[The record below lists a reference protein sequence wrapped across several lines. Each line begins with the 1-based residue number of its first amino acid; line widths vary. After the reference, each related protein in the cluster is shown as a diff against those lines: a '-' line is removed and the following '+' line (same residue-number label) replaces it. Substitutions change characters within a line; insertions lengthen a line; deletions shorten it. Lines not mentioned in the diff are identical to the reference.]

1 MCHLSRNNQ
10 GWSQF
15 TGPHYDIWL
24 KILQNLCLW
33 FIYHY
38 NQSDIIVSPKF
49 YPDWLSNAIMNFKSS
64 RLMRNI
70 FRITIQ
76 RLRLSISKAKYHNHM
91 LNAIIKGEML
101 YFCQL
106 DELGRVKISDPGQRL
121 DLSNLSDP
129 LPIKNLSR
137 YMRSGEL
144 SQSKSTLPKCA
155 SRRVTL

>member
-1 MCHLSRNNQ
+1 
-10 GWSQF
+10 
-15 TGPHYDIWL
+15 
-24 KILQNLCLW
+24 
-33 FIYHY
+33 
-38 NQSDIIVSPKF
+38 
-49 YPDWLSNAIMNFKSS
+49 MNFKSS
-64 RLMRNI
+64 RRMRNI

-129 LPIKNLSR
+129 LPIKNLKPNLGLR
-137 YMRSGEL
+137 PPV
-144 SQSKSTLPKCA
+144 STVSSCADTECNLINLQPPPPIVVRVHRLLCHHCPPPALPLDLLHLGPGIQFNRNSLDKFG
-155 SRRVTL
+155 LND